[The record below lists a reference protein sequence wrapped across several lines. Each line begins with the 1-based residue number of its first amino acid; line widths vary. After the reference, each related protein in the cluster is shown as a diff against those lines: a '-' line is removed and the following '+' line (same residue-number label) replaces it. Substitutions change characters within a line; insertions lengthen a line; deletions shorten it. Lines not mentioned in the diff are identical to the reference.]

1 MPAQKASIAVP
12 LRARAILGRA
22 TLILVPS
29 KATMRVRTQRAAKA
43 RTSRVVGFQASASYS
58 LVSDMDMFSEEGSA
72 GCSGAPDKWAGGGR
86 SIVML
91 LVMKRKLK

>member
-29 KATMRVRTQRAAKA
+29 KATIRVRTQRAAKA
-43 RTSRVVGFQASASYS
+43 RTSRVVGFQASASSS
-58 LVSDMDMFSEEGSA
+58 LVSDMEMFSEEGSA
-72 GCSGAPDKWAGGGR
+72 DCSGCTREVGWGR
-86 SIVML
+86 EVDSHFVNDEA
-91 LVMKRKLK
+91 